1 MATRRD
7 LRGRTIM
14 IVTAQKNV
22 SYNVDEVR
30 KSIAELNDISIEET
44 SVEEAIALIWD
55 FITEDFGDSYG
66 VVLLDEEGQE
76 V

>member
-1 MATRRD
+1 
-7 LRGRTIM
+7 M
-14 IVTAQKNV
+14 IVTAQKNI

-30 KSIAELNDISIEET
+30 STIAELNDISIEET
-44 SVEEAIALIWD
+44 SEEEALALIWD

-66 VVLLDEEGQE
+66 VVLLDEDGKE

>member
-1 MATRRD
+1 
-7 LRGRTIM
+7 M
-14 IVTAQKNV
+14 IVTAQKNI

-30 KSIAELNDISIEET
+30 STIAELNDISIEET
-44 SVEEAIALIWD
+44 YEEEALALIWD

-66 VVLLDEEGQE
+66 VVLLDEDGKE

>member
-1 MATRRD
+1 
-7 LRGRTIM
+7 M

-22 SYNVDEVR
+22 SYSVDEVR
-30 KSIAELNDISIEET
+30 STIAELNDISIEET

-66 VVLLDEEGQE
+66 VVLIDEEGQE

>member
-1 MATRRD
+1 
-7 LRGRTIM
+7 M
-14 IVTAQKNV
+14 IVTAQKNI
-22 SYNVDEVR
+22 SYSVDEVR

>member
-1 MATRRD
+1 
-7 LRGRTIM
+7 M
-14 IVTAQKNV
+14 IVTAQKNI
-22 SYNVDEVR
+22 SYSVDEVR
-30 KSIAELNDISIEET
+30 STIAELNDISIEET
-44 SVEEAIALIWD
+44 SVEEALALIWD

>member
-1 MATRRD
+1 
-7 LRGRTIM
+7 M

-22 SYNVDEVR
+22 SYSVDEVR
-30 KSIAELNDISIEET
+30 STIAELNDISIEET

-66 VVLLDEEGQE
+66 VVLVDEEGNE

>member
-1 MATRRD
+1 
-7 LRGRTIM
+7 M
-14 IVTAQKNV
+14 IVTAQKNI

-30 KSIAELNDISIEET
+30 NTIAELNQIPIED
-44 SVEEAIALIWD
+44 VPVREALDLIWD

-66 VVLLDEEGQE
+66 VVLLDEEGNE